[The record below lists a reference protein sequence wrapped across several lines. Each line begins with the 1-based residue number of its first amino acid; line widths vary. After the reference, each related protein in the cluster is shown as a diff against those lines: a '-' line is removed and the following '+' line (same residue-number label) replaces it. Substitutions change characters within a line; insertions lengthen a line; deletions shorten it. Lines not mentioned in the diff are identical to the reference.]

1 MRKIERGLSM
11 NLPGSPL
18 SLPWESGAED
28 ARTPDASRL
37 PGVSE
42 PREAFGVRPIYR
54 RFPPARDGQRFMAA
68 MHDLGIVELFR
79 GDEVPRP
86 SSSLRQRR
94 LSQSLLTA
102 AATSRAC

>member
-42 PREAFGVRPIYR
+42 AREAFGVRPIYR
-54 RFPPARDGQRFMAA
+54 RFPSGAGQPGFMVP
-68 MHDLGIVELFR
+68 MHGIRVVGSLHERMVIERHLCSTKGR
-79 GDEVPRP
+79 G
-86 SSSLRQRR
+86 RR
-94 LSQSLLTA
+94 KES
-102 AATSRAC
+102 